1 MARMNMPR
9 VLLGGL
15 LAGLIINI
23 SEFVL
28 NMAILGDRMNAR
40 LAQMN
45 LPPPGGNAIIVFV
58 AFGFLIGIATVW
70 LYAAIRPRYGA
81 GPKTAMLAGLAVWFL
96 AYFYS
101 SVTAV
106 AMGMWGRRLIAAT
119 LLWGFVELMIAALA
133 GAYLYKEDSPLQP
146 PSRA

>member
-1 MARMNMPR
+1 MTR
-9 VLLGGL
+9 VILGGL

-23 SEFVL
+23 SEYVL

-45 LPPPGGNAIIVFV
+45 LAPPGGNAIIVFV
-58 AFGFLIGIATVW
+58 ALGFLLGIATIW

-81 GPKTAMLAGLAVWFL
+81 GPKTAMIAGAAVWFL

-101 SVTAV
+101 SMTSV
-106 AMGMWGRRLIAAT
+106 AMGMFGRRLIAAT

-133 GAYLYKEDSPLQP
+133 GGYVYQEETAGRGTAKV
-146 PSRA
+146 

>member
-1 MARMNMPR
+1 MARMNMSR
-9 VLLGGL
+9 VILGGL

-28 NMAILGDRMNAR
+28 NMAVLGQRMQAR

-45 LPPPGGNAIIVFV
+45 LPPIGGNAVIVFV
-58 AFGFLIGIATVW
+58 ALGFLIGIGLVW

-81 GPKTAMLAGLAVWFL
+81 GPKTAIIAAAAVWFF

-101 SVTAV
+101 SITAV
-106 AMGMWGRRLIAAT
+106 AMGM
-119 LLWGFVELMIAALA
+119 
-133 GAYLYKEDSPLQP
+133 
-146 PSRA
+146 